1 MLRVVTSWFNKYFS
15 DEEAVILFFVLIA
28 GLLIIMFFGQMLAPV
43 LASIVIAYI
52 LQGLVYRL
60 MRLKIPEGVAIG
72 ITFLFFIGIL
82 IVSMLGLLPLLWSQ
96 VSSLVKEF
104 PRMFEGLQASVLS
117 LHYEYPQI
125 ISEALVS
132 QALAQISSEVGKY
145 GQTVLSFS
153 LKSIPNVIA
162 VLIYLVLLPLLVF
175 FFLKDRKLIVVG
187 LSSLL
192 PADRRLMSVIWIEMN
207 KQFANYIRGKSLEI
221 VIVGGATYIAFVVFG
236 LNYAAL
242 LALLVGLSVVIPYIG
257 AAVVTIPVAMIAYF
271 QWGWDSDFIYLMLVY
286 GVIQALDGNVL
297 VPLLFSEVVNLHP
310 VLIIVAVLFFGGV
323 WGFWGVFFA
332 IPLATLLKSILIAWP
347 RGNVVSGK

>member
-1 MLRVVTSWFNKYFS
+1 MLRFVTSWFHKYFS
-15 DEEAVILFFVLIA
+15 DEEAVVLFFILIA
-28 GLLIIMFFGQMLAPV
+28 GLLVIMFFGQMLAPV

-52 LQGLVYRL
+52 LQGLVYKL
-60 MRLKIPEGVAIG
+60 MRLKVPESVAIG
-72 ITFLFFIGIL
+72 LTFVFFMGL
-82 IVSMLGLLPLLWSQ
+82 LVVSILGLFPLIWGQ
-96 VSSLVKEF
+96 VSALVKEF

-117 LHYEYPQI
+117 LHDRYPQI
-125 ISEALVS
+125 VSETIVNQL
-132 QALAQISSEVGKY
+132 LDQISAEVGKY

-162 VLIYLVLLPLLVF
+162 VLIYAVLLPILVF
-175 FFLKDRKLIVVG
+175 FFLKDRKLIVSG
-187 LSSLL
+187 LTALL
-192 PADRRLMSVIWIEMN
+192 PSDRKLMKVIWVEMN
-207 KQFANYIRGKSLEI
+207 AQFANYIRGKSLEI
-221 VIVGGATYIAFVVFG
+221 LIVGGATYIAFVIFG

-271 QWGWDSDFIYLMLVY
+271 QWGWESEFVYLMLVY

-297 VPLLFSEVVNLHP
+297 VPLLFSEVVDLHP

-332 IPLATLLKSILIAWP
+332 IPLATLLKAVLMAWP
-347 RGNVVSGK
+347 RGGAVAT